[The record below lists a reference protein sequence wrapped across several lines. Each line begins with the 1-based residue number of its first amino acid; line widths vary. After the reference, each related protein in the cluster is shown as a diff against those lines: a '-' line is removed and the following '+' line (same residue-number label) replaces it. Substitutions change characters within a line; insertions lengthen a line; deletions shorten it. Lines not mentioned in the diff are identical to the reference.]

1 MQPYLE
7 KIDAQFIIDMNTNVH
22 NIAMYMKPNLIMVN
36 NTRVNADLYQESEGI
51 GVQKAKI
58 HSFIKV
64 LDNTESFIAN
74 SGKIHMYQKDI
85 AGQNAIDY
93 AFNRNAIFCI
103 KAFVETLLILTDDV
117 TFQNCFDK
125 ALLMMVSRGMDVK
138 DLVNSE
144 LFYVSIWKDV
154 PVFSNVAEL
163 TIAPYNGEIEDIE
176 FEDPTQLFIK

>member
-1 MQPYLE
+1 
-7 KIDAQFIIDMNTNVH
+7 
-22 NIAMYMKPNLIMVN
+22 MVD
-36 NTRVNADLYQESEGI
+36 TEYPVN
-51 GVQKAKI
+51 
-58 HSFIKV
+58 FIKLHPKVTV
-64 LDNTESFIAN
+64 LAIGTSSKELKLWDYT
-74 SGKIHMYQKDI
+74 
-85 AGQNAIDY
+85 GQNAIDY